1 MPFARE
7 QAQNLVV
14 MRGGAVPWGRFDGHC
29 LNFEYRANGS
39 HGNDFLIEEGN
50 NQRVAAEIV

>member
-1 MPFARE
+1 M
-7 QAQNLVV
+7 
-14 MRGGAVPWGRFDGHC
+14 PWGRFDGHC

-50 NQRVAAEIV
+50 NQRVAAATV